1 MHDLEITSLSAKLNN
16 TTQNGVFVYI
26 WVPSAGSRWRRCGG
40 ENGNGINGPAEH
52 TELFVT
58 DVENETGKL
67 QTFALIAA
75 LP

>member
-1 MHDLEITSLSAKLNN
+1 MGKI
-16 TTQNGVFVYI
+16 
-26 WVPSAGSRWRRCGG
+26 SR
-40 ENGNGINGPAEH
+40 EQVEH

>member
-1 MHDLEITSLSAKLNN
+1 MTREEAVEILMTAREMY
-16 TTQNGVFVYI
+16 GGFVDI
-26 WVPSAGSRWRRCGG
+26 WGKSAGSRWRRCGG